1 MAAISYNTLCYGI
14 IHLWQT
20 SVSLKDERI
29 KKMLIRTQDKK
40 TIVNL
45 NNIDLI
51 EIYKDHRE
59 KFVIQ
64 AEFNDGQ
71 IMLGEYTSETQA
83 NYILDAIESEYL
95 KVTAGRN
102 GLNQTPVVYH
112 MPEDWEDIKE
122 IKTW

>member
-1 MAAISYNTLCYGI
+1 MAAISYNTLCYGVI
-14 IHLWQT
+14 YLWQT

-29 KKMLIRTQDKK
+29 KLMLIRTQDKK

-51 EIYKDHRE
+51 EIYKDHSE

-64 AEFNDGQ
+64 AEFNEGR
-71 IMLGEYTSETQA
+71 IMLGIYTSETQA

>member
-1 MAAISYNTLCYGI
+1 
-14 IHLWQT
+14 
-20 SVSLKDERI
+20 
-29 KKMLIRTQDKK
+29 MLIRTQDKK

-64 AEFNDGQ
+64 AEFNDGR
-71 IMLGEYTSETQA
+71 IMLGIYTSETQA

>member
-1 MAAISYNTLCYGI
+1 
-14 IHLWQT
+14 
-20 SVSLKDERI
+20 
-29 KKMLIRTQDKK
+29 MLIRTQDKK
-40 TIVNL
+40 TIINL
-45 NNIDLI
+45 DRVELI
-51 EIYKDHRE
+51 EICKNSNQ
-59 KFVIQ
+59 KFFIQ

-112 MPEDWEDIKE
+112 MPEDWEAKS
-122 IKTW
+122 

>member
-1 MAAISYNTLCYGI
+1 MAAISYNTLCYGVVY
-14 IHLWQT
+14 LWQT

-29 KKMLIRTQDKK
+29 KMMLIRTQDKK

-51 EIYKDHRE
+51 EIYKDHSE